1 MIQIVDKSFET
12 FLSAEKIQEEIQ
24 SVANRINSDYAGKE
38 VVFIAVLNGS
48 FMFASDLFKRITLD
62 CEISFVK
69 VSSYKGSTASSGR
82 VDELIG
88 LNTNIE
94 GKNVII
100 LEDIVD
106 TGITIDKIFTLLR
119 AHQPTSVQI
128 ATLLYKPDAF
138 KGKNAP
144 HYVGFLIP
152 NFFVVGYGLDYNER
166 GRNLDAIY
174 KLKGDVPTQNTMLN
188 LVLFGPPG
196 AGKGTQSERLIEKY
210 GLVHLSTG
218 DIFRANIKGET
229 ELGKLAK
236 SYMDKG
242 SLVPD
247 EVTINMLRSE
257 VMKYENPK
265 GFIFDGF
272 PRTTA
277 QAVALDE
284 FLNSLQTSI
293 TLMLALD
300 VEENELRERL
310 MKRAESSGRP
320 DDADPAIIQNRINVY
335 KNETAPVKEFYEAQQ
350 KFVSINGIGS
360 IDEISDRLYQAI
372 DELK

>member
-1 MIQIVDKSFET
+1 MIQILDKTFET
-12 FLSAEKIQEEIQ
+12 FLSAEQIQEGIQ
-24 SVANRINSDYAGKE
+24 SLAGRLNADYEGKD
-38 VVFIAVLNGS
+38 VIFIAVLNGS
-48 FMFASDLFKRITLD
+48 FMFAADLFKSITLP

-69 VSSYKGSTASSGR
+69 VSSYRGTNTSGR

-88 LNTNIE
+88 LNTDIT
-94 GKNVII
+94 GKHVVI

-119 AHQPTSVQI
+119 AHEPVSVEV

-144 HYVGFLIP
+144 HYTGFTIP
-152 NFFVVGYGLDYNER
+152 NRFVVGYGLDYNEK
-166 GRNLDAIY
+166 GRNLGAIY
-174 KLKGDVPTQNTMLN
+174 QLKGDVPTQNTMLN
-188 LVLFGPPG
+188 IVLFGAPG

-218 DIFRANIKGET
+218 DIFRANIKQET
-229 ELGKLAK
+229 ELGLLAK

-242 SLVPD
+242 NLVPD

-257 VMKYENPK
+257 VLKHESPK

-272 PRTTA
+272 PRNNA
-277 QAVALDE
+277 QAAALDKLLAS
-284 FLNSLQTSI
+284 LNTSI

-310 MKRAESSGRP
+310 RKRAEISGRP
-320 DDADPAIIQNRINVY
+320 DDAKPEVIENRINVY
-335 KNETAPVKEFYEAQQ
+335 KNETAPLKEFYKAQD
-350 KFVSINGIGS
+350 KFVSIDGIGS
-360 IDEISDRLYQAI
+360 IDEISNRLYEAI
-372 DELK
+372 DTVNA